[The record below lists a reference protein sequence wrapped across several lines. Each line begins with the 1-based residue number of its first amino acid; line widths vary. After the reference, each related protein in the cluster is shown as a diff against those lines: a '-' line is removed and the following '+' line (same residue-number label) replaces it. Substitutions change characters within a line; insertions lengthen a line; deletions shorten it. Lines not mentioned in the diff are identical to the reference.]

1 MSAVQTLSPAAQHY
15 SGLLQQLHSE
25 QLAEAI
31 NDAVW
36 AQESYNDAVK
46 YGLNDQERRYFEL
59 SDARNAFWAAL
70 DKLEIDRALF
80 REMVL

>member
-1 MSAVQTLSPAAQHY
+1 MAHTDLHAAAQHY

-25 QLAEAI
+25 QLVEAI
-31 NDAVW
+31 KAAVW
-36 AQESYNDAVK
+36 AQEVYNDSVRL
-46 YGLNDQERRYFEL
+46 GLIDQERRYFEL
-59 SDARNAFWAAL
+59 SDARDALWAAL